1 MARRAA
7 VLALAALLLGGCG
20 GGGGHASASTSP
32 ATAETATATRRSAP
46 APAPT
51 LTASRP
57 CPRAPGFTCS
67 TLAVPLDR
75 SGRVPGTLRLRV
87 AVADNAGA
95 PRGVM
100 LFLTG
105 GPGQPGVPFAAR
117 VRREFRSERR
127 AYRLVVIDQRGT
139 GAGALRCPAL
149 QKAVGTSD
157 LTVPP
162 PKAVTACARRLG
174 PRREFFSTADTVADF
189 DDLRAALGERK
200 LTIDGV
206 SYGTF
211 VAERYAIA
219 HPGRVARLVLDS
231 IVPADSLD
239 GLETDGMR
247 RSATVLRA
255 VCRVQRCPSDP
266 AADLAAVVRRY
277 HDGPALD
284 DTIVAL
290 SVGAPSYPGLA
301 TALREARAGRPQRLR
316 RLVAIVHRAQAAP
329 AGVLSSGLHAAT
341 LCADL
346 RAPWASPSTPLAGRV
361 AAVRRAAAASNP
373 FPFDGA
379 TVAGNGLI
387 QTCLRWPAPR
397 TQQPQ
402 VGRRLPPVPT
412 LLLAGDRDLST
423 PLPWAREQLAA
434 TPRGRLV
441 VVHGSGHSTQSRDES
456 GTALRAVAR
465 FLLG

>member
-1 MARRAA
+1 MARCAA
-7 VLALAALLLGGCG
+7 VLAAVVLLAGCG
-20 GGGGHASASTSP
+20 GGGGGHATATNASAASAST
-32 ATAETATATRRSAP
+32 ATTAAP
-46 APAPT
+46 APAPAPR
-51 LTASRP
+51 LTRSHP
-57 CPRAPGFTCS
+57 CAHAAGFTCS

-105 GPGQPGVPFAAR
+105 GPGQPGVPFAAS
-117 VRREFRSERR
+117 VRREFRRERR
-127 AYRLVVIDQRGT
+127 AYRLAVIDQRGT
-139 GAGALRCPAL
+139 GGQALRCPAL

-174 PRREFFSTADTVADF
+174 PRRDFFSTADTVADL
-189 DDLRAALGERK
+189 DDLRAALGVPK

-219 HPGRVARLVLDS
+219 HPDRVARLVLDS

-239 GLETDGMR
+239 GLEVEGMR
-247 RSATVLRA
+247 RTATVLRA
-255 VCRVQRCPSDP
+255 VCRAQRCPSDP

-277 HDGPALD
+277 HNGPALD
-284 DTIVAL
+284 DTIVAM
-290 SVGAPSYPGLA
+290 SVGAPSYPGLPA
-301 TALREARAGRPQRLR
+301 ALREARAGRPQRLR
-316 RLVAIVHRAQAAP
+316 RLIAAVHRAQAAP
-329 AGVLSSGLHAAT
+329 AGVLSQGLHAAT

-346 RAPWASPSTPLAGRV
+346 RAPWGRPSTPFAGRV
-361 AAVRRAAAASNP
+361 AAVRRGAAASDP
-373 FPFDGA
+373 FPFDRA

-397 TQQPQ
+397 TAPRP
-402 VGRRLPPVPT
+402 VGRRLPPVPA